1 MAVKRHAG
9 FTLVELAV
17 ALAAMAGL
25 SVLGWRGLD
34 AMARAQ
40 AATDARSTQVLALQ
54 AGLAQWAADLDSLA
68 QLPQVTALEWDGRA
82 LRLTRRG
89 MGGLGDSLHVVAWTQ
104 REGRW
109 LRWQS
114 PVLATRGE
122 VASAWSQAGLWAQN
136 PGDAERQA
144 EVNVVPLEAW
154 QVFYFRGDSWSHP
167 LSSGEA
173 GAAAPPTHGSTV
185 LVPDGVRLV
194 LDLPQGQAVAGR
206 VVRDWVSPRLGG
218 GKS

>member
-1 MAVKRHAG
+1 MRRSAG

-17 ALAAMAGL
+17 ALAAMAAL
-25 SVLGWRGLD
+25 CVIGWRGLD

-40 AATDARSTQVLALQ
+40 AGAGARSAQVLALQ
-54 AGLAQWAADLDSLA
+54 AGLAQWSADLDSLA

-89 MGGLGDSLHVVAWTQ
+89 MGGLGDSLYVVAWTQ

-114 PVLATRGE
+114 QALATRGE
-122 VASAWSQAGLWAQN
+122 VSSAWNRAGLWAQS
-136 PGDAERQA
+136 PGEAERRG
-144 EVNVVPLEAW
+144 EVAIVPLQAW
-154 QVFYFRGDSWSHP
+154 QLFYFRGDSWSHP
-167 LSSGEA
+167 LSSGES
-173 GAAAPPTHGSTV
+173 GAAAAPAGGGPAV

-194 LDLPQGQAVAGR
+194 LDLPPGEAFAGR